1 MLEKSNDIS
10 RLGGGGVCGVTIPTI
25 AQQDL
30 SLVGEYRIQGSGFRL
45 DDKSAVTVI
54 IISTMNSGSA

>member
-1 MLEKSNDIS
+1 M
-10 RLGGGGVCGVTIPTI
+10 CGVTIPTI

-30 SLVGEYRIQGSGFRL
+30 SPVGECRIQGSGFRL

-54 IISTMNSGSA
+54 VISTMNSGSA